1 MPSIKKLIKKL
12 QQHEEALSNKQMGAE
27 GLSDLIN
34 DTNNLLEKLY
44 VLRYKVYESSVK
56 KVEEPTPKKEAES
69 IPSFQ
74 LNLQTE
80 PVAKAP
86 EPKQEVKA
94 EEQPLAKETAQEK
107 ELRIQKTVLPEPE
120 EKQVEKEDSLNDRLA
135 RIQEDRPTFAEKM
148 QKKPISDL
156 KKAIGLNERFSF
168 INELFQQ
175 NADIFHNSIDQ
186 LNNCES
192 FGKAIDIVQNDFA
205 VKYEWDM
212 ESRSVTNLME
222 LVERRYA

>member
-12 QQHEEALSNKQMGAE
+12 QQHEEALSNKEMGAD

-34 DTNNLLEKLY
+34 DTNHLLEKLY

-56 KVEEPTPKKEAES
+56 KVETPAPKKKVES

-80 PVAKAP
+80 PIVKTP
-86 EPKQEVKA
+86 EPKQEEKTQ
-94 EEQPLAKETAQEK
+94 EQPIPHVAAPEK
-107 ELRIQKTVLPEPE
+107 ELKIQKTVLPEPE
-120 EKQVEKEDSLNDRLA
+120 EKQVEKESSLNDRLA
-135 RIQEDRPTFAEKM
+135 RAQEDRPTFAEKM

-175 NADIFHNSIDQ
+175 NADIFHSSIDQ
-186 LNNCES
+186 LNSCDS
-192 FGKAIDIVQNDFA
+192 FGKALDIVQNEFA

-212 ESRSVTNLME
+212 ESRSVTNLIE